1 MTPCRSAAVL
11 LLALAGC
18 AMPGS
23 ERDPELTR
31 LAEWMTGS
39 FSSAAQ
45 AEAQP
50 EDYFDIRLEMT
61 PIWTDRADGPWL
73 YVEQAAAEALDRPY
87 RQRIYH
93 LVPAGDFIRSDVY
106 LLPGDPLAFAGAWR
120 TPEVFTGTTPEDLEL
135 RTGCSIW
142 LQNLGGVHVGATRG
156 RSCESSLGDAAY
168 ATSEVTVTAGRLTS
182 WDRGFDE
189 SGVQAWG
196 ATAGAYEFLRV
207 DG

>member
-1 MTPCRSAAVL
+1 MHPRRPAAAL
-11 LLALAGC
+11 LLVLAGC
-18 AMPGS
+18 AMSGP
-23 ERDPELTR
+23 EPDPELAR

-45 AEAQP
+45 AETQP
-50 EDYFDIRLEMT
+50 DDYFDIRLEMA
-61 PIWTDRADGPWL
+61 PIWTDRTDGPWL

-87 RQRIYH
+87 RQRVYR
-93 LVPAGDFIRSDVY
+93 LVPDGDFIRSDVY

-120 TPEVFTGTTPEDLEL
+120 TPEVFTGTTPEELEL

-142 LQNLGGVHVGATRG
+142 LQDLGGVHVGATRG

-168 ATSEVTVTAGRLTS
+168 ATSEVTVTADRLTS

-189 SGVQAWG
+189 AGVQAWG
-196 ATAGAYEFLRV
+196 ATAGPYEFLRV
-207 DG
+207 DD